1 MGEAP
6 APVVVVEI
14 VVVVVVV
21 AAAAAAAAVVV
32 DTVAVVVVDTV
43 AVVVVGSVFGTVV
56 AVVLVVVAIPDGASA
71 AVGSA
76 DESGFV
82 LHTWELKVDDRW
94 VVAETVVAVAVVD
107 AGLVEVASHLR
118 ASSDCLCCDL
128 GVPAVV
134 EEEDGR
140 DHLVPRHLSR

>member
-21 AAAAAAAAVVV
+21 AAAAAAAA
-32 DTVAVVVVDTV
+32 VVVDTV